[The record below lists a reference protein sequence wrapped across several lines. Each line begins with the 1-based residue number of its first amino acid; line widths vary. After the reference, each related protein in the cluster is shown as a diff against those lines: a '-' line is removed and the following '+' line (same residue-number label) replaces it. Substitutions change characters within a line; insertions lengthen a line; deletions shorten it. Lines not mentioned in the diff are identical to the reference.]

1 MEAALIQKLLV
12 AANTRAGCPA
22 NSRGP
27 YDRTRTAMATG
38 TESEETEK

>member
-12 AANTRAGCPA
+12 AASTRAGCPA

-27 YDRTRTAMATG
+27 YDRICTAIATG
-38 TESEETEK
+38 TEPEETEK